1 MWENKGGSDLGQL
14 ALLRAPDRDPG
25 CPEPRAASANEPV
38 GPRQCWPAALALVS
52 TWRGASLKHSVVP
65 AKSDPEPVQSLDSP
79 RSPSE
84 TTNLF
89 VSVAAKISLK

>member
-1 MWENKGGSDLGQL
+1 MLTGH
-14 ALLRAPDRDPG
+14 
-25 CPEPRAASANEPV
+25 
-38 GPRQCWPAALALVS
+38 VS
-52 TWRGASLKHSVVP
+52 TWCGASLKHSVVP